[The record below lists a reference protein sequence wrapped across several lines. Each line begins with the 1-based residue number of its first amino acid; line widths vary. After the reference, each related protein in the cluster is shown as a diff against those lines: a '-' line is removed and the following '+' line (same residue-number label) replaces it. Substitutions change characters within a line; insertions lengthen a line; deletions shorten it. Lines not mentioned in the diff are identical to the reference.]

1 MFQTVRRSALG
12 YVLILGCASILSGC
26 QKPPAPKPAPV
37 ATAPRPATKPSVA
50 LPARQP
56 GLWETTVSEEGSE
69 DQPQILQICIDALTD
84 ANLGI
89 LGTDLSANRCATKT
103 ISQQGQTSWG
113 LLAECD
119 MGAGV
124 VNAYS
129 GSIDGDYASDYT
141 MKLRSQTTGSKLP
154 QMNRVTNYTVVSKR
168 TGDCAPDQRPGDV
181 INDGVKVNLFDMA
194 GVKGPA
200 AAKPGPADSAPAS
213 GDE

>member
-1 MFQTVRRSALG
+1 MFQTVRRSLVSCAL
-12 YVLILGCASILSGC
+12 VFGCATVLSGC

-37 ATAPRPATKPSVA
+37 TPVKTAPRPQIT
-50 LPARQP
+50 LPMRQP
-56 GLWETTVSEEGSE
+56 GLWETTVTEQGSE

-89 LGTDLSANRCATKT
+89 LGTDLSGNRCDSKT
-103 ISQQGQTSWG
+103 VSRQGPNSWG
-113 LLAECD
+113 LLAQCQ

-124 VNAYS
+124 INEYS
-129 GSIDGDYASDYT
+129 GSIDGDYATDYT

-154 QMNRVTNYTVVSKR
+154 QMNRVTNYTVAAKR
-168 TGDCAPDQRPGDV
+168 TGDCAPGQRPGDV

-200 AAKPGPADSAPAS
+200 AAKPGPADATPTG